1 MKKNTFKLF
10 SKNALMAAV
19 LSVSVMAA
27 SCTKEDDILN
37 NPQATSASTPSADNA
52 AQQEQYIVTLKESY
66 EGKGGND
73 DQRASLIESDASK
86 MFADNGINATL
97 AKENIFSAL
106 EGGFVVYLSSKDAGA
121 LRNDPRVKSVD
132 RDILVNA
139 AQGSLETMKTDATQ
153 STTAQIVSWGI
164 NTVGGAGDGTGKT
177 AWIIDSGIDFNH
189 PDLNVDK
196 ARSVS
201 FLTSDMGG
209 NWSSPADEYGHGT
222 EVAGIIGAKND
233 GQGAVG
239 VAAGCNL
246 VSLRIMNYAGQC
258 YSSALIKA
266 LNHVYTYGKPGD
278 VVNLSCSFAA
288 NGTIDYYVQK
298 VASRGI
304 YIAIA
309 AGNNNADASTKSPA
323 RVNGTNIY
331 TVSGMNSNGSRW
343 TNSNYGATTV
353 DFAAAASEVY
363 TTAKGG
369 GYTTVGGTSMA
380 SPHVAGILLVNG
392 GKVNSSSTITGDVDG
407 KADPI
412 AKR

>member
-19 LSVSVMAA
+19 LSVSVMAV

-37 NPQATSASTPSADNA
+37 NPQATTASTQSADNA
-52 AQQEQYIVTLKESY
+52 AQQEQYIVTLNENY
-66 EGKGGND
+66 DGKGGTE
-73 DQRASLIESDASK
+73 DQRASLIQTDAAK
-86 MFADNGINATL
+86 MFADNGINDATL
-97 AKENIFSAL
+97 AKENIFSNL
-106 EGGFVVYLSSKDAGA
+106 EAGFVVYLSSKEANT
-121 LRNDPRVKSVD
+121 LKNDPRVKSVD

-139 AQGSLETMKTDATQ
+139 ASGAYETTATDATA
-153 STTAQIVSWGI
+153 TQIVSWGV
-164 NTVGGAGDGTGKT
+164 TKVGGAGDGTGKT
-177 AWIIDSGIDFNH
+177 AWIIDSGIDYNH

-201 FLTSDMGG
+201 FLTSSMGG

-246 VSLRIMNYAGQC
+246 VSVRIMNASGQC

-266 LNHVYTYGKPGD
+266 LNYVYANGKPGD
-278 VVNLSCSFAA
+278 VVNLSVTFAA

-304 YIAIA
+304 FIAIA

-331 TVSGMNSNGSRW
+331 TVSGMTSTGARW
-343 TNSNYGATTV
+343 TSSNYGATTI
-353 DFAAAASEVY
+353 DFAAASVDVY

-369 GYTTVGGTSMA
+369 GYTTAGGTSMA
-380 SPHVAGILLVNG
+380 SPHVAGILLLNG
-392 GKVNSSSTITGDVDG
+392 GKVNIGGYITGDVDG
-407 KADPI
+407 KPDAI

>member
-37 NPQATSASTPSADNA
+37 SPQATSASTPSADNA
-52 AQQEQYIVTLKESY
+52 AQQEQYIVTLNESY
-66 EGKGGND
+66 EGKGSTE
-73 DQRASLIESDASK
+73 DQRAMLIESDAGK
-86 MFADNGINATL
+86 MFADNGIQGATL
-97 AKENIFSAL
+97 AKENIFSNL
-106 EGGFVVYLSSKDAGA
+106 EAGFVVYLKPSEASA
-121 LRNDPRVKSVD
+121 LKNDSRVKSVD

-139 AQGSLETMKTDATQ
+139 AQGAYATAATDATATQ
-153 STTAQIVSWGI
+153 TLPWGI
-164 NTVGGAGDGTGKT
+164 ATVGGAGDGTGKT

-196 ARSVS
+196 TRSVS

-233 GQGAVG
+233 GQGSVG

-246 VSLRIMNYAGQC
+246 VSVRIMNASGQC

-266 LNHVYTYGKPGD
+266 LNYVYANGKPGD
-278 VVNLSCSFAA
+278 VVNLSVSFAA

-304 YIAIA
+304 FIAIA
-309 AGNNNADASTKSPA
+309 AGNNNVDASTKSPA

-343 TNSNYGATTV
+343 SSSNYGATTI
-353 DFAAAASEVY
+353 DFAAAASDVY

-369 GYTTVGGTSMA
+369 GYTSVGGTSMA
-380 SPHVAGILLVNG
+380 SPHVAGILLLNG
-392 GKVNSSSTITGDVDG
+392 GKVNNGGTITGDVDG
-407 KADPI
+407 KPDVI

>member
-1 MKKNTFKLF
+1 MKNSTFKMF

-27 SCTKEDDILN
+27 SCTKEDDVLN
-37 NPQATSASTPSADNA
+37 NPQATTASTQSADNA
-52 AQQEQYIVTLKESY
+52 AQQEQYIVTLNESY
-66 EGKGGND
+66 EGKGGNE
-73 DQRASLIESDASK
+73 DQRASLIQTDAAK
-86 MFADNGINATL
+86 MFADNGINGATL

-106 EGGFVVYLSSKDAGA
+106 EAGFVVYLSPKDASA
-121 LRNDPRVKSVD
+121 LKNDPRVKSLD
-132 RDILVNA
+132 RDVLVNA
-139 AQGSLETMKTDATQ
+139 AQSSLETTATDATATQ
-153 STTAQIVSWGI
+153 TLPWGVA
-164 NTVGGAGDGTGKT
+164 TVGGAGDGTGKT

-246 VSLRIMNYAGQC
+246 VSLRIMNASGQC
-258 YSSALIKA
+258 YSSGLIKA

-304 YIAIA
+304 YVAIA
-309 AGNNNADASTKSPA
+309 AGNNNVDASTKSPA

-343 TNSNYGATTV
+343 TNSNYGATTI
-353 DFAAAASEVY
+353 DFAAAASDVY

-369 GYTTVGGTSMA
+369 GYISVGGTSMA
-380 SPHVAGILLVNG
+380 SPHVAGILLLNA
-392 GKVNSSSTITGDVDG
+392 GKVNNGGTITGDVDG
-407 KADPI
+407 KADII

>member
-1 MKKNTFKLF
+1 MKKNKFKTF
-10 SKNALMAAV
+10 SKQALMAAV

-27 SCTKEDDILN
+27 SCSKDEAMLS
-37 NPQATSASTPSADNA
+37 NPQTSEASMQADKTV
-52 AQQEQYIVTLKESY
+52 QDQYIVTMDESTPEQILTEANKLY
-66 EGKGGND
+66 
-73 DQRASLIESDASK
+73 
-86 MFADNGINATL
+86 ADNGIQSQVSKDNVFSDGFVAYL
-97 AKENIFSAL
+97 KPAEASAL
-106 EGGFVVYLSSKDAGA
+106 KKDS
-121 LRNDPRVKSVD
+121 RVKSLEHD
-132 RDILVNA
+132 MLINA
-139 AQGSLETMKTDATQ
+139 AQGTMAADAT
-153 STTAQIVSWGI
+153 STQIVSWGI
-164 NTVGGAGDGTGKT
+164 TQVGGAGDGTGKT

-196 ARSVS
+196 TRSVS

-209 NWSSPADEYGHGT
+209 NWSSATDEYGHGT
-222 EVAGIIGAKND
+222 QVAGVIAAKND
-233 GQGAVG
+233 GEGAVG
-239 VAAGCNL
+239 VAAGATV

-278 VVNLSCSFAA
+278 VVNLSVAFAA

-309 AGNNNADASTKSPA
+309 AGNNNGDAIYKSPA
-323 RVNGTNIY
+323 RVNGTNIF
-331 TVSGMNSNGSRW
+331 TVSAMNTDGSRW
-343 TNSNYGATTV
+343 TSSNYGATTV
-353 DFAAAASEVY
+353 DFAAPGVSIY

-369 GYTTVGGTSMA
+369 GYTTGGGTSLA
-380 SPHVAGILLVNG
+380 APHVAGILLLNG
-392 GKVNSSSTITGDVDG
+392 GKVNSSAYVTGDPDG